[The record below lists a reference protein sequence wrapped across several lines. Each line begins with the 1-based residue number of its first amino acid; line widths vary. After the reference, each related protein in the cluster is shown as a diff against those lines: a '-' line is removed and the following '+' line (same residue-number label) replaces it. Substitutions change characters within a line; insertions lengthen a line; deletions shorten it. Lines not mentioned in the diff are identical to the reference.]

1 MSVHS
6 RLALTCAAVLSVPL
20 LAAST
25 SVAAQPSTPRPS
37 TPRTGFELRGGASW
51 TTQEEEQRFL
61 AALDRGSERLAVIRI
76 GTTPQGRP
84 LQLVTVADPA
94 PAGPERVAAG
104 SSILFVCSQ
113 HGDEPSGR
121 EACLQLARDLAYD
134 DSADTRALL
143 RHTTVLFVPTANPD
157 GYAAHTRENAAGV
170 DVNRDHL
177 ALVSPEARAIARVI
191 RDYKPD
197 LVHDLHE
204 YTPRRRVYDRQLI
217 HLWPRNR
224 NVDAGVYQL
233 SKELNDLVDRNVARA
248 GYSTGVYGIYHGPHG
263 EPIAQSAGDG
273 QERILRNMAGLRH
286 ALGILVE
293 ANNEPTNP
301 REAADPATLNR
312 RRVRTHLEAGR
323 ASLEL
328 FRRKGAEIARAT
340 AAAEREAARQ
350 GATGDTPLYFGGAD
364 NVLPAPAE
372 VTVEPPCGYRLTAQQ
387 YARVAGVLELHGI
400 TATPYHERRPSAEP
414 EGEGRARA

>member
-121 EACLQLARDLAYD
+121 
-134 DSADTRALL
+134 
-143 RHTTVLFVPTANPD
+143 
-157 GYAAHTRENAAGV
+157 
-170 DVNRDHL
+170 
-177 ALVSPEARAIARVI
+177 
-191 RDYKPD
+191 
-197 LVHDLHE
+197 
-204 YTPRRRVYDRQLI
+204 
-217 HLWPRNR
+217 
-224 NVDAGVYQL
+224 
-233 SKELNDLVDRNVARA
+233 
-248 GYSTGVYGIYHGPHG
+248 
-263 EPIAQSAGDG
+263 
-273 QERILRNMAGLRH
+273 
-286 ALGILVE
+286 
-293 ANNEPTNP
+293 
-301 REAADPATLNR
+301 
-312 RRVRTHLEAGR
+312 
-323 ASLEL
+323 
-328 FRRKGAEIARAT
+328 
-340 AAAEREAARQ
+340 
-350 GATGDTPLYFGGAD
+350 
-364 NVLPAPAE
+364 
-372 VTVEPPCGYRLTAQQ
+372 
-387 YARVAGVLELHGI
+387 
-400 TATPYHERRPSAEP
+400 
-414 EGEGRARA
+414 